1 MSSET
6 SICQAKK
13 VLFKKK
19 EKEAQ
24 SHLNPLTRRSHQAA
38 GSVMLLSCE
47 APELPPA
54 LQPPRTASRLP
65 EQVAPTSGPS
75 HNEVCPIQRDHEEVL
90 RCQVF
95 IKQKCR

>member
-13 VLFKKK
+13 VLFKKT

-47 APELPPA
+47 APELRLHSSLQEPPHA
-54 LQPPRTASRLP
+54 SLSRSPQPQGLLTMKYVQFKGTMKKSY
-65 EQVAPTSGPS
+65 VAKF
-75 HNEVCPIQRDHEEVL
+75 L
-90 RCQVF
+90 
-95 IKQKCR
+95 